1 MLDQIKPYAAL
12 IICAFAIAALFI
24 FSVGQA
30 SENAYQ
36 DGYNRGKTLAADAAY
51 QDGYDKGYASAEYD
65 LKA

>member
-30 SENAYQ
+30 SQNAYQ
-36 DGYNRGKTLAADAAY
+36 NGYNRGKALAMDVAY
-51 QDGYDKGYASAEYD
+51 QEGYAKGYASAEYD